1 MELIL
6 NEHAFAQQAIACG
19 TVGKK
24 PAQTLGCISRYL
36 CYEGYEKPQ
45 IEETLH
51 RFMRENYANYHA
63 VQWSAA
69 IEHISSRAD
78 RRPLLQANQIEIT
91 QEELASIRALASQP
105 LERLCFT
112 LLCLAKYAQLINPA
126 NDGWV
131 TQKWSAIFRMAHVQ
145 AGKERQA
152 AMLHTLREKGLIA
165 FSRGVDNLHIHVLFF
180 RPASQTACALDDL
193 REPGLF
199 YLSLQGERI
208 IRCACCGKLLKPKT
222 NNQKYCPD
230 CRAEMNLK
238 KTLARYFYCGR
249 GTGKSPPS
257 V

>member
-1 MELIL
+1 MR
-6 NEHAFAQQAIACG
+6 ACDPPEPAAKKWWYHPLSGCGCSGRDRISRPALLPKKPADKTLGKRMRNHG
-19 TVGKK
+19 TDSQRACFCTAGNRLWNGWKK

-152 AMLHTLREKGLIA
+152 AMLHTLREKG
-165 FSRGVDNLHIHVLFF
+165 
-180 RPASQTACALDDL
+180 
-193 REPGLF
+193 
-199 YLSLQGERI
+199 
-208 IRCACCGKLLKPKT
+208 
-222 NNQKYCPD
+222 
-230 CRAEMNLK
+230 
-238 KTLARYFYCGR
+238 
-249 GTGKSPPS
+249 
-257 V
+257 

>member
-91 QEELASIRALASQP
+91 QEELASIRRSQASLWNGFALHCYALQNMLNSLTRP
-105 LERLCFT
+105 TMAGSRRNGALFSAWPMCRRER
-112 LLCLAKYAQLINPA
+112 
-126 NDGWV
+126 
-131 TQKWSAIFRMAHVQ
+131 
-145 AGKERQA
+145 
-152 AMLHTLREKGLIA
+152 
-165 FSRGVDNLHIHVLFF
+165 RGRLPCCI
-180 RPASQTACALDDL
+180 P
-193 REPGLF
+193 
-199 YLSLQGERI
+199 
-208 IRCACCGKLLKPKT
+208 CGK
-222 NNQKYCPD
+222 
-230 CRAEMNLK
+230 
-238 KTLARYFYCGR
+238 
-249 GTGKSPPS
+249 S
-257 V
+257 

>member
-1 MELIL
+1 MR
-6 NEHAFAQQAIACG
+6 NHGTDSQRACFCTAG
-19 TVGKK
+19 NRLWNGWKK
-24 PAQTLGCISRYL
+24 TGADLGL
-36 CYEGYEKPQ
+36 HFPLPLGYEKPQ

-152 AMLHTLREKGLIA
+152 AMLHTLWEKGLSA

-238 KTLARYFYCGR
+238 KTLARYHAATF
-249 GTGKSPPS
+249 
-257 V
+257 

>member
-165 FSRGVDNLHIHVLFF
+165 FSRGVDNLHI
-180 RPASQTACALDDL
+180 C
-193 REPGLF
+193 
-199 YLSLQGERI
+199 
-208 IRCACCGKLLKPKT
+208 LLYT
-222 NNQKYCPD
+222 SD
-230 CRAEMNLK
+230 AADEL
-238 KTLARYFYCGR
+238 
-249 GTGKSPPS
+249 
-257 V
+257 

>member
-105 LERLCFT
+105 LELRILRSFHCF
-112 LLCLAKYAQLINPA
+112 
-126 NDGWV
+126 
-131 TQKWSAIFRMAHVQ
+131 
-145 AGKERQA
+145 
-152 AMLHTLREKGLIA
+152 
-165 FSRGVDNLHIHVLFF
+165 
-180 RPASQTACALDDL
+180 
-193 REPGLF
+193 
-199 YLSLQGERI
+199 
-208 IRCACCGKLLKPKT
+208 RC
-222 NNQKYCPD
+222 QQ
-230 CRAEMNLK
+230 
-238 KTLARYFYCGR
+238 F
-249 GTGKSPPS
+249 
-257 V
+257 

>member
-36 CYEGYEKPQ
+36 CYEAMRS
-45 IEETLH
+45 H
-51 RFMRENYANYHA
+51 RLRKRFTGLCGRTTRIITPCNGAR
-63 VQWSAA
+63 Q
-69 IEHISSRAD
+69 SSTFPPVRTDAPSY
-78 RRPLLQANQIEIT
+78 RPIRLKSPKRSLQASGRSQ
-91 QEELASIRALASQP
+91 ASLWNGFALHCYALQNMLNSLTRP
-105 LERLCFT
+105 TMAGSRRNGALFSAWPMCRRERRGRLPC
-112 LLCLAKYAQLINPA
+112 CIPC
-126 NDGWV
+126 
-131 TQKWSAIFRMAHVQ
+131 
-145 AGKERQA
+145 GK
-152 AMLHTLREKGLIA
+152 KLIA

-238 KTLARYFYCGR
+238 KTLARYHAATF
-249 GTGKSPPS
+249 
-257 V
+257 